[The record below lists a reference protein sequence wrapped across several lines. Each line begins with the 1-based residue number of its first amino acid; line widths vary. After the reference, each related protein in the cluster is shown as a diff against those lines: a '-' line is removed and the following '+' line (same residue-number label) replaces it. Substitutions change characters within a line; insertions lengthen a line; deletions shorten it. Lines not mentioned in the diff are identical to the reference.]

1 MNISYNLVK
10 IIFSYLKEPK
20 LLNLIRHNKK
30 FQKICNKTIKDYQLS
45 FLSKF
50 IDIFTY
56 SFVYHDNFFFD
67 YGQFRVFLYD
77 VDEQL
82 IRILSFKEPIYI
94 NQKYDILNEIY
105 KNEINLYNSLLEAF
119 NITSLIEYLFSQ
131 NKIKIQLFKETKT
144 ERINKKIKYKR
155 GRYRGRR
162 GSRGNRG
169 NRIANGDRDLGC
181 ESEDEDEEEYEEE
194 EDVKE
199 IYKIIYIYNKLY
211 IYSEEFDTIKEVLNG
226 IKKYNNIN
234 GILEFIKYSNN
245 YEKSF
250 LCELYNLKNPFLRE
264 NILNL
269 EDLNL
274 ISYKIE
280 QITINY
286 KLYYSHKEYEEVEVG
301 EPQIKQ
307 ILNLILDKFKNYSF
321 TILKKLKLKIIFY
334 SDVDEYAICSPG
346 YQLSYILKFNFEN
359 INEIN
364 SENYLKFL
372 ISLKINYGPDNQ
384 ILKKKNFSEKFPFKI
399 FIDKFIEF
407 TNNYSSSKNIL
418 NLYLTPIQ
426 LKDYEL
432 SKNFKKFS
440 IDLRIFSCEQ
450 NAELINYLYTIN
462 FKNNTL
468 RILLNNRDEIFTTNN
483 YEIFNIY
490 SNIYNGKFSSITVLD
505 YPSSNIFERY
515 ERKKKGKEKRFK
527 IKIIEDKNCE
537 NRQIYF
543 PYLSYRRFLNNDC
556 IKINSYKNLE
566 IINLYIPDFS
576 FVESDLFSN
585 NKEKNIKLNNIKIIV
600 LNINEPNFSLISK
613 NLENFFEKFDKENK
627 LKEIE
632 IYSEKHVDNIKNF
645 IKDYFLRNK
654 NKNPLYFKFIKIDS
668 YPPKGYNFAPNS
680 VLYNFYKYSEDE
692 IVEFLYNKKEYII
705 KCDIEDKMK
714 DICKKFASKINEDFN
729 DLSFT
734 YYEEKINYDLS
745 FVEQFK
751 CHSVISI
758 DVKKI
763 TYIED
768 IHILYD

>member
-20 LLNLIRHNKK
+20 LLDLIRHNKNL
-30 FQKICNKTIKDYQLS
+30 QKICNKTIKDYQLF

-56 SFVYHDNFFFD
+56 SFVYHDNYFFHISCQ
-67 YGQFRVFLYD
+67 YISFLYD
-77 VDEQL
+77 TEQQL

-94 NQKYDILNEIY
+94 NKEYEILNEIY
-105 KNEINLYNSLLEAF
+105 QNEINLYNSLLETF
-119 NITSLIEYLFSQ
+119 NISSLIEYLFSQ
-131 NKIKIQLFKETKT
+131 NKIKIQLLKEKIIKT
-144 ERINKKIKYKR
+144 IKCKR

-162 GSRGNRG
+162 GSRCIRG
-169 NRIANGDRDLGC
+169 NRMANGDRDTDC
-181 ESEDEDEEEYEEE
+181 MSEDDDEEEYEEKH
-194 EDVKE
+194 VKE
-199 IYKIIYIYNKLY
+199 HYKILYIYNKID
-211 IYSEEFDTIKEVLNG
+211 IYSEEFDTIKEVLNR

-234 GILEFIKYSNN
+234 LILEFEKYSNN
-245 YEKSF
+245 IKKSLEYF
-250 LCELYNLKNPFLRE
+250 EYQERKNKYLIE
-264 NILNL
+264 DKLNL

-286 KLYYSHKEYEEVEVG
+286 LLYYTHKEYKEVEVG
-301 EPQIKQ
+301 EPKIKQ
-307 ILNLILDKFKNYSF
+307 ILNYIIDMFKKYSF
-321 TILKKLKLKIIFY
+321 TSLKKLKLKIIFN
-334 SDVDEYAICSPG
+334 SDDNEYICNER
-346 YQLSYILKFNFEN
+346 YQLSYILKFNFDN

-372 ISLKINYGPDNQ
+372 ISLKINYDPYNQ
-384 ILKKKNFSEKFPFKI
+384 ILKKNIFSEKFPFKV
-399 FIDKFIEF
+399 FIDKFIEY
-407 TNNYSSSKNIL
+407 TDYYSSSKNLL

-426 LKDYEL
+426 LTDYEL

-440 IDLRIFSCEQ
+440 IDLRFFIYHQ
-450 NAELINYLYTIN
+450 GDKLINYSYSIN

-468 RILLNNRDEIFTTNN
+468 RILLNNRDDIFTTNN
-483 YEIFNIY
+483 YKLFNIY
-490 SNIYNGKFSSITVLD
+490 SNIYNDKFSSITVLD
-505 YPSSNIFERY
+505 YPSYNTFERY
-515 ERKKKGKEKRFK
+515 EQKNKGKEKRFK
-527 IKIIEDKNCE
+527 IKIIEDNNCE

-543 PYLSYRRFLNNDC
+543 PYLSYRRFLNNNC

-566 IINLYIPDFS
+566 LINLYIPDFS

-585 NKEKNIKLNNIKIIV
+585 NKDKNIKLNNIKKII
-600 LNINEPNFSLISK
+600 LNINDPNFSLISK

-645 IKDYFLRNK
+645 IKEYFLRNK

-668 YPPKGYNFAPNS
+668 YPPKGYNLGPNS

-692 IVEFLYNKKEYII
+692 IVYFSYYKKEYLI

-714 DICKKFASKINEDFN
+714 
-729 DLSFT
+729 
-734 YYEEKINYDLS
+734 Y
-745 FVEQFK
+745 
-751 CHSVISI
+751 
-758 DVKKI
+758 VKNLNQK
-763 TYIED
+763 
-768 IHILYD
+768 